1 MKNGVSHLY
10 TTIWSP
16 PPHFGG
22 LVTHC
27 FFVNW
32 RLMTHWTKREE
43 KTFSFFAYCLKT
55 YNFRVISPV
64 LLVFNS
70 KLSKIKTKMESV
82 IWEVR
87 YGSNSKVNPCWRTRK
102 NWHIGPREEKTCSA
116 FAYCLRSCNFS
127 ITR

>member
-55 YNFRVISPV
+55 YNFRVTSPV

-70 KLSKIKTKMESV
+70 KLIKLAKIKTKMEN
-82 IWEVR
+82 R
-87 YGSNSKVNPCWRTRK
+87 KHSNLFGKFPVNFL
-102 NWHIGPREEKTCSA
+102 KT
-116 FAYCLRSCNFS
+116 LNFS
-127 ITR
+127 RNF